1 MSQDSGDFF
10 KGFIFGGLVG
20 AIVGIL
26 FAPKSGRETRE
37 ELALKADELI
47 SKAKEELEKHQVD
60 YEKALGKIEEVGS
73 AVKESVLG
81 AGEKITEAVH
91 SGKETAEDKKKRLKK
106 ALDAGIAAYNEKK
119 KRDA

>member
-47 SKAKEELEKHQVD
+47 SKAKEELEKHQED

-91 SGKETAEDKKKRLKK
+91 SGKETAEDKKR
-106 ALDAGIAAYNEKK
+106 G
-119 KRDA
+119 